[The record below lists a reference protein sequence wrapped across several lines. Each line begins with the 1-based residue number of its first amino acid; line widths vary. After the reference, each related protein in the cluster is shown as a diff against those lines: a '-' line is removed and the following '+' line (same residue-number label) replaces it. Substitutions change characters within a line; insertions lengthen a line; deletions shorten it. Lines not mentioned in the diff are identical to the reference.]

1 MVDAQPISDAQPSE
15 DSRGE
20 AGAFRSHGAALVVL
34 AVGLVITIGLVL
46 TSWMLNNHNESRLL
60 NLQGQQVGT
69 VLAAAIPSTQ
79 TPLEL
84 GVELAEATN
93 GDVGRFHQFA
103 SSQVGPDG
111 SFSSVSL
118 WRLSGANVQL
128 VASAGSSPQRNLG
141 SAGTRSVIARAFRIS
156 TFVVTEIKGARG
168 NYLGFATSL
177 PGASDRF
184 AVYAERPLPADKR
197 ASVAKNSAFSDLNY
211 AIYLGRSEDQTSL
224 LATDIDQLPVE
235 GRRATVTVPFGD
247 NTLTTVVTARSPL
260 AGAVTAWLPWI
271 FAVFGVLLTIA
282 AVWITERLVRRRR
295 GAERAEVETRHLYDR
310 LETLYGE
317 QRTIAETL
325 QKALLPQVLPSIAG
339 LEVAV
344 QYLPG
349 STGVDIGGDWYSLVD
364 LGDGRFVFVIGDVS
378 GRGLSAASTMAAL
391 QFTSR
396 AYAMDGDSPAEILE
410 KCSRQLDV
418 DVDGHF
424 ATVLV
429 GSGDVER
436 HEIVLAN
443 AGHLNPFLISGEH
456 AGFVSTQV
464 GVPVGISGERYEPV
478 PISVPRHSTLIA
490 FTDGLVERRKES
502 LDTGLKRLAGAALAN
517 RGSSLNDMVSQI
529 VIELEGNVSEDDI
542 AILAVR
548 WNE

>member
-1 MVDAQPISDAQPSE
+1 VVDVPPISGARPSE

-20 AGAFRSHGAALVVL
+20 AGAFRGHGAALVVL
-34 AVGLVITIGLVL
+34 AVGLAITIGLVG
-46 TSWMLNNHNESRLL
+46 TSWALNNHNESRLL

-84 GVELAEATN
+84 GVELAQATN
-93 GDVGRFHQFA
+93 GDVGRFDQFA
-103 SSQVGPDG
+103 SSQVGPQ
-111 SFSSVSL
+111 SFSFVSL
-118 WRLSGANVQL
+118 WRLTGANVQL
-128 VASAGSSPQRNLG
+128 VASAGSSPQRNPA
-141 SAGTRSVIARAFRIS
+141 SAGTQSVIARAFRVP
-156 TFVVTEIKGARG
+156 TFVVTEVKGG
-168 NYLGFATSL
+168 HSNYLGYATSL
-177 PGASDRF
+177 PGTGERF
-184 AVYAERPLPADKR
+184 AIYAERPFPADKR
-197 ASVAKNSAFSDLNY
+197 ARVATNSAFSDLNY
-211 AIYLGRSEDQTSL
+211 AIYLGRSEDQASL
-224 LATDIDQLPVE
+224 LATDIDQLPIT
-235 GRRATVTVPFGD
+235 GRRATVRVPFGD

-260 AGAVTAWLPWI
+260 GGAVTTWLPWI
-271 FAVFGVLLTIA
+271 FAVFGVLFTVA

-295 GAERAEVETRHLYDR
+295 GAERAEIETRHLYDR

-325 QKALLPQVLPSIAG
+325 QKALLPQVLPSIPG
-339 LEVAV
+339 LEIAV
-344 QYLPG
+344 EYLPG

-410 KCSRQLDV
+410 KCSKQLDI

-429 GSGDVER
+429 GLGDVKR
-436 HEIVLAN
+436 HEVVLAN
-443 AGHLNPFLISGEH
+443 AGHLNPFLIDGER
-456 AGFVSTQV
+456 AGFVPTPV
-464 GVPVGISGERYEPV
+464 GVPVGISGEGYEPV

-502 LDTGLKRLAGAALAN
+502 LDTGLNRLAGAALAH
-517 RGSSLNDMVSQI
+517 RGSSLDDMVSQV
-529 VIELEGNVSEDDI
+529 VIELEGDVSEDDI

-548 WNE
+548 WNQ

>member
-1 MVDAQPISDAQPSE
+1 VVDGQPNPDGRPSE
-15 DSRGE
+15 DSRGG
-20 AGAFRSHGAALVVL
+20 AGAFRGHGAALVVL
-34 AVGLVITIGLVL
+34 VVGLAITIGLVG
-46 TSWMLNNHNESRLL
+46 TSWILNTHNESRLL
-60 NLQGQQVGT
+60 DLQGQQVGT

-84 GVELAEATN
+84 GVEQAQATN
-93 GDVGRFHQFA
+93 GDVARFDQFA
-103 SSQVGPDG
+103 SSQVVPHG
-111 SFSSVSL
+111 SFTSLSL
-118 WRLSGANVQL
+118 WRLSGARVQL
-128 VASAGSSPQRNLG
+128 VASAGSTPQRNPT
-141 SAGTRSVIARAFRIS
+141 SAGTQSVIARAFRVP
-156 TFVVTEIKGARG
+156 TFVVTEIKGG
-168 NYLGFATSL
+168 PSNYLGFATSL
-177 PGASDRF
+177 PGTGERYAI
-184 AVYAERPLPADKR
+184 YAERPLPADKR
-197 ASVAKNSAFSDLNY
+197 ASVARNSAFSDLNY
-211 AIYLGRSEDQTSL
+211 AIYLGRSDDQASL
-224 LATDIDQLPVE
+224 LATDLSQLPIE
-235 GRRATVTVPFGD
+235 GRRTTVRVPFGD
-247 NTLTTVVTARSPL
+247 NTLTTVVTAKSPL
-260 AGAVTAWLPWI
+260 AGTVTTWLPWI
-271 FAVFGVLLTIA
+271 FAVLGVLLTIA

-310 LETLYGE
+310 LEMLYGQ

-325 QKALLPQVLPSIAG
+325 QKALLPQVLPSIPG

-364 LGDGRFVFVIGDVS
+364 LDDGRFVFVIGDVS

-410 KCSRQLDV
+410 KCSKQLDV
-418 DVDGHF
+418 DADGHF

-443 AGHLNPFLISGEH
+443 AGHLNPFLIDGEH
-456 AGFVSTQV
+456 GDFVSTQV
-464 GVPVGISGERYEPV
+464 GVPVGISGEMYEPV

-502 LDTGLKRLAGAALAN
+502 LDTGLKRLAGAAVAH
-517 RGSSLNDMVSQI
+517 RGSSLNDMVTEI
-529 VIELEGNVSEDDI
+529 ATELGGDVSEDDI

-548 WNE
+548 WRE